1 MKSIWCCISLSGGD
15 CQFWRILQHFLNW
28 GQVVPLCFPI
38 RLHFAQYC
46 HGRPLHIKDITNNLV
61 FVVIPIEKGIV
72 QISLTSVFPTFSYPT
87 YFVGIWVWIG
97 LQMESLDNLAWDY
110 ILTTPTKEIV
120 YLVTFNFLNYRDNY
134 VLGLLMKLSWIS
146 LESLNLTS

>member
-1 MKSIWCCISLSGGD
+1 MKSIWCCISLSGGNV
-15 CQFWRILQHFLNW
+15 CRLIVNSGEFSNISST
-28 GQVVPLCFPI
+28 GVKLCP
-38 RLHFAQYC
+38 YVC

-110 ILTTPTKEIV
+110 ILTTPASIITLHSQNV
-120 YLVTFNFLNYRDNY
+120 
-134 VLGLLMKLSWIS
+134 LLMWISWIS
-146 LESLNLTS
+146 MKRLEICKKMKNQNLCIVLKICV